1 MYVVERS
8 CYSVPVA
15 LVQLRLLSIRYR
27 LPPPRFRRI
36 LLASIASFHVLYST
50 ITDSAINT
58 IELVAVDIASEAVVQ
73 SKHALLPL
81 IAALAT
87 PPTNPVPFVSSMIF
101 GGKKQSDQSAMP
113 R

>member
-73 SKHALLPL
+73 SKR
-81 IAALAT
+81 
-87 PPTNPVPFVSSMIF
+87 PFTSNRRSSDSSNESCSLCILDDF
-101 GGKKQSDQSAMP
+101 RGEKTK
-113 R
+113 